1 MAYSD
6 TGEYIQIIVNVD
18 MQEGGLDC
26 GLLALVNI
34 MAVLNRV
41 DHSVI
46 KYDQKQMWQCIFQE
60 VFKPG
65 LPAKA

>member
-18 MQEGGLDC
+18 MQEGSLYC

-41 DHSVI
+41 DHSII
-46 KYDQKQMWQCIFQE
+46 KYDQKQMW
-60 VFKPG
+60 
-65 LPAKA
+65 

>member
-46 KYDQKQMWQCIFQE
+46 KYDQKQMWQHIFS
-60 VFKPG
+60 G
-65 LPAKA
+65 NL